1 MRRLALLILVF
12 CSSFAIAQAPTRV
25 RGTITA
31 LEGDVLSVK
40 SREGKDLKVHLTP
53 DLGVA
58 TAKSTTLAELKGKYV
73 GVAAVNK
80 GGRLVAL
87 EVHSLPPQVKPG
99 HTPWDLEPGSTMTNA
114 TLEGIAQ
121 VSGGNEITLNYQ
133 SGSQKILV
141 QPGTPIV
148 TFVPGSRADLKVGEY
163 IWTSARQEADGKI
176 VSQRISVSKDGVK
189 PPH

>member
-1 MRRLALLILVF
+1 
-12 CSSFAIAQAPTRV
+12 
-25 RGTITA
+25 
-31 LEGDVLSVK
+31 
-40 SREGKDLKVHLTP
+40 
-53 DLGVA
+53 
-58 TAKSTTLAELKGKYV
+58 
-73 GVAAVNK
+73 
-80 GGRLVAL
+80 
-87 EVHSLPPQVKPG
+87 
-99 HTPWDLEPGSTMTNA
+99 
-114 TLEGIAQ
+114 